1 MPLARWVWDRPRVLE
16 AVLTL
21 LGNIL
26 FPRVSYRLRWRTR
39 LGPRGTALYT
49 LAWTAFAVAF
59 MWTVRRLARIQE
71 ETRAEVRAHLGR
83 DPTPDE
89 VFEYL
94 QAKER

>member
-1 MPLARWVWDRPRVLE
+1 MRLARWVWDRPRVIE
-16 AVLTL
+16 TSLTF
-21 LGNIL
+21 LG
-26 FPRVSYRLRWRTR
+26 
-39 LGPRGTALYT
+39 
-49 LAWTAFAVAF
+49 AF
-59 MWTVRRLARIQE
+59 MWTVRRLTRIQE